1 VLKLPTVGFFAF
13 FFFHLS
19 RRIFKMGTALYRQD
33 GDYVDHT
40 PSGAVAVGDVVV
52 MGPLLGVA
60 TRPIAASAL
69 GQVAVEGVFR
79 FVKVSGF
86 AVTQG
91 QKMYYHATAG
101 VACDNS
107 TGVVAGYAVAAA
119 ASGDLVVDVLL
130 NPGA

>member
-1 VLKLPTVGFFAF
+1 
-13 FFFHLS
+13 
-19 RRIFKMGTALYRQD
+19 MGSAYYLQD
-33 GDYVDHT
+33 GDNINHT

-69 GQVAVEGVFR
+69 GQVSVEGVFR
-79 FVKVSGF
+79 FAKVSGF

-107 TGVVAGYAVAAA
+107 TGVVAGFAVAAA
-119 ASGDLVVDVLL
+119 ASGDLVVDILL
-130 NPGA
+130 NAGA

>member
-1 VLKLPTVGFFAF
+1 
-13 FFFHLS
+13 
-19 RRIFKMGTALYRQD
+19 MGTALYRQD
-33 GDYVDHT
+33 GKTVDHT
-40 PSGAVAVGDVVV
+40 PSGALAAGDVVV

-69 GQVAVEGVFR
+69 GQVAIEGVFR

-91 QKMYYHATAG
+91 QKMYYHATAN

-107 TGVVAGYAVAAA
+107 TGVVAGFAVAAA
-119 ASGDLVVDVLL
+119 ASGDLVVDVKL
-130 NPGA
+130 NAGA